1 MFFSASKDGTIRYWD
16 ADRFEHILT
25 LRGHHAEVWC
35 VVPSRSGRLVASISR
50 DRSLRLWTRTEE
62 QVFLEEEREAELDQ
76 LFEAG
81 LDVDDAAHD
90 QATGTGGVGE
100 TAMAGRRT
108 IDSVKGAERVLEAL
122 KVLAEESERRDEHT
136 AAKTAWHAQQLQ
148 LPAPSDGRAAAEPPV
163 LVPNMLLLG
172 LDERSYLIRALASV
186 RATELEQALLLL
198 PFESAKSLL
207 VRLLPMLPNA
217 SPAELVA
224 RCVLFLV
231 KVHHKQIL
239 VNGGMLATVDDLDRT
254 LAARLSL
261 EQSLVGYNLA
271 AMRCLARSVEHSS
284 TLGAAR
290 REPVSAAD
298 SRRRPKKK
306 RARPGQA

>member
-81 LDVDDAAHD
+81 LDVDDATHD

-186 RATELEQALLLL
+186 RATE
-198 PFESAKSLL
+198 
-207 VRLLPMLPNA
+207 VRW
-217 SPAELVA
+217 S
-224 RCVLFLV
+224 
-231 KVHHKQIL
+231 H
-239 VNGGMLATVDDLDRT
+239 T
-254 LAARLSL
+254 S
-261 EQSLVGYNLA
+261 
-271 AMRCLARSVEHSS
+271 
-284 TLGAAR
+284 
-290 REPVSAAD
+290 
-298 SRRRPKKK
+298 
-306 RARPGQA
+306 